1 MKTKDK
7 IANRRVPASEC
18 GELNDKTVFIN
29 RVATVAKGGRRF
41 SFNALVVTGDGQG
54 NVGFGTG
61 KANEVPDAIR
71 KASESA
77 RKNIVKF
84 PLRGT
89 TIPHEV
95 LAEFG
100 PAKVVLKPA
109 APGTGVIAGSVA
121 RSVLEAAG
129 IRDIRTKCIGS
140 TSPNNTILAI
150 MDGLLGLR
158 SPEDI
163 AAARGKT
170 VDDIAYSPY

>member
-1 MKTKDK
+1 M
-7 IANRRVPASEC
+7 
-18 GELNDKTVFIN
+18 
-29 RVATVAKGGRRF
+29 
-41 SFNALVVTGDGQG
+41 
-54 NVGFGTG
+54 
-61 KANEVPDAIR
+61 
-71 KASESA
+71 
-77 RKNIVKF
+77 
-84 PLRGT
+84 
-89 TIPHEV
+89 
-95 LAEFG
+95 AEFG